1 MAGAVRHDRN
11 PVGAAEVLRIQTHRV
26 RDASAVDTE
35 RGAVDMVQGV
45 CLLVIVGIERLVGGA
60 APELG
65 LLGGLL
71 DLSAGEQATL
81 RDTRQREAVVV
92 GPTVER
98 GVLRGLAG
106 HLQIGDERALDTGR
120 AFGHHRL
127 TAGV

>member
-1 MAGAVRHDRN
+1 MTGT
-11 PVGAAEVLRIQTHRV
+11 PLAAEVLRIQTHRV

-71 DLSAGEQATL
+71 DLSAGEQA
-81 RDTRQREAVVV
+81 AK
-92 GPTVER
+92 GYPP
-98 GVLRGLAG
+98 A
-106 HLQIGDERALDTGR
+106 
-120 AFGHHRL
+120 
-127 TAGV
+127 